1 MTLKKA
7 GGIAT
12 IVSVV
17 FGVGWALWIYFS
29 PPKSNAPST
38 AQTAVVK
45 GDDNVVVQG
54 NNNVVNPPSAAGLM
68 KRSEVDDSLI
78 PGIWF
83 AEYSYAGAKG
93 SMNKLQTTM
102 EYFENGRYRV
112 DGQQAVTAY
121 EQGRKFELIYG
132 LTSVGDWR
140 VSGRGLLITSGPI
153 KSDLLSL
160 KDGSQP
166 IDISQ
171 IPQSEIRKHFRF
183 IDEVLLPGTSE
194 RFEIVQL
201 GKDHMHLRAHDHVG
215 GSFEFDVTRVIRK

>member
-54 NNNVVNPPSAAGLM
+54 NKNVVNPPSAAGLM

-121 EQGRKFELIYG
+121 EHSARL
-132 LTSVGDWR
+132 DR
-140 VSGRGLLITSGPI
+140 VSPVRPARATQLAQVPVTGRNDSWRSPRTA
-153 KSDLLSL
+153 LLSDRQRDRPPVGL
-160 KDGSQP
+160 P
-166 IDISQ
+166 V
-171 IPQSEIRKHFRF
+171 RFRH
-183 IDEVLLPGTSE
+183 PRHSN
-194 RFEIVQL
+194 
-201 GKDHMHLRAHDHVG
+201 RAARRQVP
-215 GSFEFDVTRVIRK
+215 RR